1 MKYDDEELQ
10 NALSAEYVLGT
21 LDGKS
26 RSRYERMIIDSM
38 ILRRNMWQWEKKLN
52 GLGES
57 LHEVDPDE
65 KVWKE
70 VEQRLRFRDK
80 NVVEGPWKS
89 EVENDKKKE
98 EQNKEKT
105 KEHENSTDIYSDSA
119 VNVSDQIKTQEQK
132 TSGNKTN
139 EPWWKTNLAASFI
152 LAASILSA
160 ALLLPQP
167 QILNHGFEQLAVVQ
181 GRNSETLWFI
191 EIHEDTL
198 KIRSTNKVERHN
210 IQDYELW
217 IVAVDGRAPISLGL
231 LPKRGVE
238 KLPRPAVFDQIEIA
252 ALAVSLEPLGGSPS
266 GAPTLVLYTT
276 ELVSI

>member
-1 MKYDDEELQ
+1 MKVDDEELQ

-57 LHEVDPDE
+57 LHEIAPDE

-70 VEQRLRFRDK
+70 VEQRLRFRDE

-89 EVENDKKKE
+89 DVGKEEHEKSVEPCSDLEIKNLDQIQKKE
-98 EQNKEKT
+98 SKITFDK
-105 KEHENSTDIYSDSA
+105 
-119 VNVSDQIKTQEQK
+119 IK
-132 TSGNKTN
+132 
-139 EPWWKTNLAASFI
+139 EPWWKTNIAASLI
-152 LAASILSA
+152 LAASIVSA

-167 QILNHGFEQLAVVQ
+167 QTFNTGFEQMAVIQ
-181 GRNSETLWFI
+181 GRKSETLWLI
-191 EIHEDTL
+191 EIHDDSL
-198 KIRSTNKVERHN
+198 KIRSTKKIQQNG

-217 IVAVDGRAPISLGL
+217 MVASDGRAPISLGL
-231 LPKRGVE
+231 LPKKGV
-238 KLPRPAVFDQIEIA
+238 KLLPKPAIFDQVKIA
-252 ALAVSLEPLGGSPS
+252 ALAVSLEPLGGSPN
-266 GAPTLVLYTT
+266 GEPTLVLYTT
-276 ELVSI
+276 ELVNI

>member
-1 MKYDDEELQ
+1 MKYEDEELQ

-21 LDGKS
+21 LDGKA

-70 VEQRLRFRDK
+70 VEQRLRFRDE

-89 EVENDKKKE
+89 DVQK
-98 EQNKEKT
+98 QN
-105 KEHENSTDIYSDSA
+105 HENSIEPRSDLGMKNLGQ
-119 VNVSDQIKTQEQK
+119 VHKPEPKIVFDKIK
-132 TSGNKTN
+132 

-152 LAASILSA
+152 LAASIVSA

-167 QILNHGFEQLAVVQ
+167 QIFNAGFEQLAVVQ
-181 GRNSETLWFI
+181 GRASETLWLI
-191 EIHEDTL
+191 EIHDDAL
-198 KIRSTNKVERHN
+198 KIRSTKK
-210 IQDYELW
+210 IQDKSTQDYELW
-217 IVAVDGRAPISLGL
+217 MVASDGRVPVSLGL
-231 LPKRGVE
+231 LPKKGV
-238 KLPRPAVFDQIEIA
+238 KMLPKPAVFDHVQIA
-252 ALAVSLEPLGGSPS
+252 ALAVSLEPLGGSPN
-266 GAPTLVLYTT
+266 GEPTLVLYTT
-276 ELVSI
+276 EVVSI